1 MRIAIGGI
9 EHESSNYSPV
19 ETPLEEFYGHSR
31 SGGPGELLQR
41 SGEVNTIIDGFI
53 RELRRQKVEMVPLVW
68 RHAPSGKQPTRE
80 THEALKESLLALLRQ
95 ALPVDGVLMS
105 VHGAYSAEGVD
116 DADGD
121 ILKSVREVVGPR
133 CPIIGVHDLHCNIGK
148 TMVDNATALIV
159 EDTYPHVDMAE
170 RGVEAAHMMVRTVR
184 GEIQPTL
191 AWRSI
196 PLFWAAA
203 KMITAEEP
211 MRLVIDRL
219 HELERQ
225 PGVLTASVGVGY
237 QWADVNCAGASTLV
251 VTDNDPAGAQRR
263 ADDLARWIW
272 ERKETW
278 QREPLSP
285 GRALAQGEA
294 LGKYPIVLAD
304 QADNPGGGAPS
315 DSTEILRL
323 FLERRLQD
331 AVVLHIV
338 DPETVRTALR
348 AGVGNRVDVEVGGKS
363 HPLVGP
369 PVPMRAEVVA
379 LSDGRFVYDGP
390 MFAGLEGDHGDS
402 VLLRQDGVY
411 VAVITLAHQPM
422 DLAFSREL
430 GLDCARM
437 RYICVKSTGH
447 FRSGF
452 KAIAGSIFNVDASSV
467 FTQDFSKL
475 PFKRLGR
482 KIYPMQPDTTFE
494 I

>member
-1 MRIAIGGI
+1 
-9 EHESSNYSPV
+9 
-19 ETPLEEFYGHSR
+19 
-31 SGGPGELLQR
+31 
-41 SGEVNTIIDGFI
+41 
-53 RELRRQKVEMVPLVW
+53 
-68 RHAPSGKQPTRE
+68 
-80 THEALKESLLALLRQ
+80 
-95 ALPVDGVLMS
+95 
-105 VHGAYSAEGVD
+105 
-116 DADGD
+116 
-121 ILKSVREVVGPR
+121 
-133 CPIIGVHDLHCNIGK
+133 
-148 TMVDNATALIV
+148 MVDNATALIV

-278 QREPLSP
+278 QRKPLSP
-285 GRALAQGEA
+285 VRALAQGEA
-294 LGKYPIVLAD
+294 LGKYPIILAD

-323 FLERRLQD
+323 FLERRLQE

-348 AGVGNRVDVEVGGKS
+348 AGVGRRVEVEVGGKS

-379 LSDGRFVYDGP
+379 VSNGRFVYDGP
-390 MFAGLEGDHGDS
+390 MFAGLGGDHGDS

-411 VAVITLAHQPM
+411 VAVITLGHQPM

-452 KAIAGSIFNVDASSV
+452 EPIAGSIFNVDASSV

-482 KIYPMQPDTTFE
+482 KIYPMQPDATFE